1 MFVGGDGGII
11 HTTCWMWY
19 IPLEE
24 AQIGGVSR
32 DVINYMVSWSL
43 GGVPR
48 VCATASAC
56 LPACIFTACSIQ
68 TLSLLCCR
76 SQDSVV
82 HRNGHNNLAYLDPET
97 GSVSLD
103 AEIGSDIYQA
113 VFIRYSSVFFFFL
126 L

>member
-1 MFVGGDGGII
+1 MFVGGDGRII

-24 AQIGGVSR
+24 AQIGGVSG

-56 LPACIFTACSIQ
+56 LPACLHFHSLQHSDFVLVVLSFTRFCSAQ
-68 TLSLLCCR
+68 KWT
-76 SQDSVV
+76 
-82 HRNGHNNLAYLDPET
+82 
-97 GSVSLD
+97 
-103 AEIGSDIYQA
+103 
-113 VFIRYSSVFFFFL
+113 
-126 L
+126 